1 MRGSWVLV
9 LVVALL
15 SAQAVRA
22 DAGLPSG
29 GPPKRADYFAFFD
42 NLADFPDYVFFLTP
56 GGVKVVSPS
65 QQVALQE
72 RAELVAVPAAL
83 VQGTDRLPEELLDD
97 KHPEVLRSPV
107 LLTGRRALLSTD
119 TPRIIRH
126 YRIEIDNSQLQCPV
140 VGEAEFAN
148 PPSPALFLAIFG
160 GGLCAVLA
168 VVVGLVLGVSF
179 LIRRAL
185 RAGRSPA

>member
-1 MRGSWVLV
+1 RRIWLRLRDVVVL
-9 LVVALL
+9 AW
-15 SAQAVRA
+15 QAVRA
-22 DAGLPSG
+22 AAGQPAG
-29 GPPKRADYFAFFD
+29 GPRKRADSSAFFD
-42 NLADFPDYVFFLTP
+42 TLADFPDYVFFLTP
-56 GGVKVVSPS
+56 GGAKVVSPS

-107 LLTGRRALLSTD
+107 LLTSRRALLSTD

-185 RAGRSPA
+185 RAGR

>member
-1 MRGSWVLV
+1 LFAGAGRGSAMRGSWVLV
-9 LVVALL
+9 LVVAFL
-15 SAQAVRA
+15 SGQAVRA

-29 GPPKRADYFAFFD
+29 GPPKRADYSAFFD

-56 GGVKVVSPS
+56 GGAKVVSPS

-107 LLTGRRALLSTD
+107 LLTSRRALLSTD

-140 VGEAEFAN
+140 VGEAEFA
-148 PPSPALFLAIFG
+148 
-160 GGLCAVLA
+160 
-168 VVVGLVLGVSF
+168 
-179 LIRRAL
+179 
-185 RAGRSPA
+185 